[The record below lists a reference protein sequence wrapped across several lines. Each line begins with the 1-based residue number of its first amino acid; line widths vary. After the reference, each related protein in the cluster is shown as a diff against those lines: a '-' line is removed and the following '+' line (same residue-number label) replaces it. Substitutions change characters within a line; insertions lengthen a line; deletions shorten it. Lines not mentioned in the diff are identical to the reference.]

1 MYRISINVQRGVC
14 QVWVLLEQ
22 QCFRNHRR
30 RTCQESLKFIPG
42 KGKASDSILVSQQK
56 ALLFSYALIH
66 CYLDIMKLLC
76 PDLSTLNI
84 KIWLTAPPTR
94 TTTHLYLRL
103 VYLLHHIH
111 INISNSGTSFFFRY
125 RIFLCILAK
134 SLCHYNYIPFI
145 FISMTY
151 NDELS
156 HSMNSMKATY

>member
-1 MYRISINVQRGVC
+1 MFSKSQTKNMSTVSELHSWQRKSIGFNSR
-14 QVWVLLEQ
+14 L
-22 QCFRNHRR
+22 
-30 RTCQESLKFIPG
+30 TTESSLVFICSHPPLP
-42 KGKASDSILVSQQK
+42 SRQ
-56 ALLFSYALIH
+56 
-66 CYLDIMKLLC
+66 MKLLC

-84 KIWLTAPPTR
+84 TIWLTAPPTR
-94 TTTHLYLRL
+94 ATTHLYLRL

-156 HSMNSMKATY
+156 HSMNFMKTTY